1 MHIIPTWGSCEK
13 ADSDTPGPA
22 SLTSSQ
28 GMLRLLVSLG
38 IMWKETW
45 APSSQEKTQRHTAG
59 EHQSRKLNPGGS
71 GSLGNEGCELKWN
84 FSEHAHHLG
93 TYQKRKFLGS
103 NSDLLNQISLD
114 GSGEGEDQAVGV
126 SCNLQSPHPTLGD
139 SAALSPLRST
149 ELDHCT
155 SDSTVHMNPWFSLV
169 TQSCLTLCNPMDY
182 SMPGFP
188 VHHQLPELNQT
199 HVHWVGDAIQPS
211 HPLSSPSPIF
221 NLPQHQG
228 LFQWV
233 SSLH

>member
-1 MHIIPTWGSCEK
+1 
-13 ADSDTPGPA
+13 
-22 SLTSSQ
+22 
-28 GMLRLLVSLG
+28 MLRLLVSLG
-38 IMWKETW
+38 VTWKETW
-45 APSSQEKTQRHTAG
+45 ALRSQEKAQRHTAG

-71 GSLGNEGCELKWN
+71 GSLGNEGCELKWD
-84 FSEHAHHLG
+84 FSERAHHLG
-93 TYQKRKFLGS
+93 TYQKRKFLGP

-114 GSGEGEDQAVGV
+114 GRGKGEDQAVGV
-126 SCNLQSPHPTLGD
+126 GCNLQSNRSPHPTLGD

-169 TQSCLTLCNPMDY
+169 TQSCLTLFNPMDC

-211 HPLSSPSPIF
+211 HPLSSPSPTF
-221 NLPQHQG
+221 NLSQHQG